1 MGSFAAETSF
11 PRSLGLPGDRRL
23 ATDCSP
29 PVSRRCRTRRGLGTR
44 GFASYHGG
52 VNVRPLLLTALIAV
66 APASSP
72 DLSRLAGD
80 WVLQFRAFP
89 ATPAT
94 QAKRGVA
101 TLTLADSVDHGRHA
115 MMGPYSLSMGGLT
128 RPDPCISTGGTARL
142 VPMRRDSVRVDLRQG
157 FNCGLWIVG
166 VVRGDSVLG
175 KWRQK
180 SPAGIVAQ
188 GRFVMTRARR

>member
-1 MGSFAAETSF
+1 M
-11 PRSLGLPGDRRL
+11 
-23 ATDCSP
+23 
-29 PVSRRCRTRRGLGTR
+29 
-44 GFASYHGG
+44 
-52 VNVRPLLLTALIAV
+52 NVRPFLLTALIAV
-66 APASSP
+66 ALASSS

-89 ATPAT
+89 PTPAT
-94 QAKRGVA
+94 QTKRGVA
-101 TLTLADSVDHGRHA
+101 TLTLADSMDHGRHA

-157 FNCGLWIVG
+157 FNCGLWIIG
-166 VVRGDSVLG
+166 VVRGDSIRG
-175 KWRQK
+175 TWRQK

-188 GRFVMTRARR
+188 GRFVMTRAHR

>member
-1 MGSFAAETSF
+1 M
-11 PRSLGLPGDRRL
+11 
-23 ATDCSP
+23 
-29 PVSRRCRTRRGLGTR
+29 
-44 GFASYHGG
+44 
-52 VNVRPLLLTALIAV
+52 NVRLFLLTALIAV
-66 APASSP
+66 APASST

-80 WVLQFRAFP
+80 WVLRFRAFP

-94 QAKRGVA
+94 RARRGVA
-101 TLTLADSVDHGRHA
+101 TLTLADSVDHGRHT

-166 VVRGDSVLG
+166 VVRGDSVQG

-180 SPAGIVAQ
+180 SPAGILAQ